1 MEIVSNLKHRNL
13 VPLKGCCVVD
23 EEDEN
28 HNFEYR
34 RYLVHEYMPNGSL
47 EDHLFPTKLDNQNTK
62 KSLTWPQR
70 KSIILDVANALVY
83 LHFGVQPAVF
93 HRDIKATNILLDADM
108 RGRVG
113 DFGLAKRSSESM
125 SHLNARV
132 AWYSWIYI

>member
-23 EEDEN
+23 EGNEN
-28 HNFEYR
+28 HNFEYRR

-62 KSLTWPQR
+62 KSLTWSQR

-83 LHFGVQPAVF
+83 LHFGV
-93 HRDIKATNILLDADM
+93 
-108 RGRVG
+108 
-113 DFGLAKRSSESM
+113 
-125 SHLNARV
+125 
-132 AWYSWIYI
+132 